1 MNKVYLVRDHFFPLL
16 CFLSLFGEKKSLP
29 PWLPPKGQIAMTT
42 PQMADSV
49 LMVVRLVGAR
59 SYDQVSG
66 EGERRKKNTFSS
78 CQYKKRHAY
87 VHTHIAPYFPL
98 LSPHVLRYLRIL
110 FRKPSLILRSG
121 TLKATLLRSRSQKS
135 SLSSSG
141 ITSMS
146 PSLGTEGSESVTDTA
161 SFRFLRLG

>member
-1 MNKVYLVRDHFFPLL
+1 MTIFFPLL

-49 LMVVRLVGAR
+49 LMVVRSVGAR

-66 EGERRKKNTFSS
+66 EGERRKKTHFRPVNI
-78 CQYKKRHAY
+78 KKNRHAY

-98 LSPHVLRYLRIL
+98 LSPYVLRYLRIL